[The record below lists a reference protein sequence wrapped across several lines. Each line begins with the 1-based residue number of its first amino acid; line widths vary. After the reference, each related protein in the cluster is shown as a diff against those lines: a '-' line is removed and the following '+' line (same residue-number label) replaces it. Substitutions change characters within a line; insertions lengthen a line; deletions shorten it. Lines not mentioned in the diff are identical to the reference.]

1 MRTTIELPESV
12 YRQSEQIARM
22 KGFSVEQFVVQALE
36 RVLEAEP
43 PSPGGSKPI
52 DFPLISSSHP
62 GTLDLAD
69 FDFDD
74 LLA

>member
-12 YRQSEQIARM
+12 YQHSEELARL

-36 RVLEAEP
+36 RAFEAEP
-43 PSPGGSKPI
+43 SAPHHLKPVA
-52 DFPLISSSHP
+52 FPLISSNQP
-62 GTLDLAD
+62 GTLDLTD